1 MGRLHYLHH
10 SRAHEE
16 AYGDA
21 AHRHGVSPMW
31 DGQEQVDCERHLTEE
46 FIERTIDFVDAP
58 DERPFFAMVAF
69 NAVHNFTWQLPQH
82 ELDAR
87 GLPQHPDFDAETAE
101 YVDWYDGAIEPN
113 LENGR
118 EYYLAQLEIMDREIG
133 RLRAHLQETGQRRTR
148 SKTDRQRRL
157 QRDTAA
163 TRSRAR
169 STPCT
174 KAGSAPRCWCPGPA

>member
-1 MGRLHYLHH
+1 
-10 SRAHEE
+10 
-16 AYGDA
+16 
-21 AHRHGVSPMW
+21 MW

-46 FIERTIDFVDAP
+46 FIERTIDLVDAP

-133 RLRAHLQETGQRRTR
+133 RLRAHLQETGQAENTIVVYLTDNGGSRCNYRSEERRVGKECGVR
-148 SKTDRQRRL
+148 GWHMQ
-157 QRDTAA
+157 
-163 TRSRAR
+163 
-169 STPCT
+169 
-174 KAGSAPRCWCPGPA
+174 